1 MSSTVRQVVFPPPR
15 EPDRGPDGGRVLY
28 QLHPGGDFILDSPA
42 NPVPLWGRGDEVLL
56 ADGEALIIAGPN
68 GVGKTSLAQQLVL
81 GRAGFPEY
89 QDLLGYPIAP
99 GVGAVLYLAMDRPR
113 QAARSFRRMVGEAWR
128 DELNAKLFVWRGP
141 PPYDL
146 ARHSSLLVDLCQQ
159 AGADTVV
166 IDSLKDAAVGL
177 SDDEVGARYNRCRQA
192 AVAAG
197 VQVIELHHNRKPAS
211 GVKVEKP
218 SIEDLYGSTWL
229 PSGAGS
235 VLFLSGAPGDPIVGL
250 HHLKQP
256 AGEVG
261 PLKIIHDQTSGR
273 TTVWNAVS
281 LLQLAGQPG
290 GISAADAAKALFDVE
305 KPNPAEKEKVRRKLE
320 KLQRDGQLVVLEAG
334 DSAAKKATRWGLR

>member
-1 MSSTVRQVVFPPPR
+1 
-15 EPDRGPDGGRVLY
+15 
-28 QLHPGGDFILDSPA
+28 
-42 NPVPLWGRGDEVLL
+42 
-56 ADGEALIIAGPN
+56 
-68 GVGKTSLAQQLVL
+68 
-81 GRAGFPEY
+81 
-89 QDLLGYPIAP
+89 
-99 GVGAVLYLAMDRPR
+99 
-113 QAARSFRRMVGEAWR
+113 
-128 DELNAKLFVWRGP
+128 
-141 PPYDL
+141 
-146 ARHSSLLVDLCQQ
+146 
-159 AGADTVV
+159 
-166 IDSLKDAAVGL
+166 
-177 SDDEVGARYNRCRQA
+177 
-192 AVAAG
+192 
-197 VQVIELHHNRKPAS
+197 
-211 GVKVEKP
+211 
-218 SIEDLYGSTWL
+218 
-229 PSGAGS
+229 